1 MKNACSLPVPPV
13 NIVLPLPLTP
23 SPKKPLF
30 TLGDPEH
37 RTPHRRRRSSTFAAI
52 KNWALAVQPGS
63 PIPLSPHNTI
73 NLSPGTKSRR
83 SSISAARDFISRRT
97 SISHHRAASNSSVAL
112 LVETPRTSG
121 HRQDYFDLTNLG
133 YTAIFLPQNQ
143 APSTPSP
150 FLLRDPFPSLK
161 EVSVQ
166 KEQSKG
172 LKRIKSLGML
182 SKRNRRKSVSAAA
195 VDPKEPVSRPRS
207 HSRSKSALVSAHSK
221 KSFAHPPL
229 PPTLASELLMRQFFD
244 GGSLEKHAKRAM
256 EEQAR
261 QAAPAGFSKG
271 TPLPVGTLYRDENG
285 TLWQDEDERL
295 EREALLS
302 SGIPDSPARE
312 WTTFNSSGKTNL
324 SPVLPGMALGVG
336 ADFESEERRG
346 SFASVTSSLS
356 LSPHNIVTPADASSY
371 THQSP
376 QPSYPDLPS
385 PLSGYGTVRPPGSP
399 TTTLSTIT
407 GMAAATGAMAQNKRN
422 RRRPAPLRLNGPSIR
437 DAFDDSFIPSPRAM
451 ALASVERTDRRRSST
466 GALGL
471 SAPPAC
477 TEFTATSFAS
487 GQEVKGDASLKE
499 NLKADRFDSAS
510 LITMGPKKALGL
522 KKISKLNLKSM
533 KSLFGGA

>member
-73 NLSPGTKSRR
+73 NLSPGK
-83 SSISAARDFISRRT
+83 
-97 SISHHRAASNSSVAL
+97 
-112 LVETPRTSG
+112 
-121 HRQDYFDLTNLG
+121 
-133 YTAIFLPQNQ
+133 
-143 APSTPSP
+143 
-150 FLLRDPFPSLK
+150 
-161 EVSVQ
+161 VSVQ

-261 QAAPAGFSKG
+261 QAAPAGFHKG

-324 SPVLPGMALGVG
+324 SPVLPGMAVGVG

-346 SFASVTSSLS
+346 SFASVT
-356 LSPHNIVTPADASSY
+356 
-371 THQSP
+371 
-376 QPSYPDLPS
+376 
-385 PLSGYGTVRPPGSP
+385 
-399 TTTLSTIT
+399 
-407 GMAAATGAMAQNKRN
+407 
-422 RRRPAPLRLNGPSIR
+422 
-437 DAFDDSFIPSPRAM
+437 
-451 ALASVERTDRRRSST
+451 
-466 GALGL
+466 
-471 SAPPAC
+471 
-477 TEFTATSFAS
+477 
-487 GQEVKGDASLKE
+487 
-499 NLKADRFDSAS
+499 
-510 LITMGPKKALGL
+510 
-522 KKISKLNLKSM
+522 
-533 KSLFGGA
+533 